1 MHQNPLQAIS
11 RLIGVKQTFSQ
22 HHPTEVEHPD
32 LEEESF
38 LKELP
43 RKRLNFGL
51 DLMDGYS
58 NQNEE
63 SEDIKRGTEETFSK
77 HGNTAECDSD
87 SQQA

>member
-1 MHQNPLQAIS
+1 MEPEQPQI
-11 RLIGVKQTFSQ
+11 
-22 HHPTEVEHPD
+22 ED
-32 LEEESF
+32 ESF

-51 DLMDGYS
+51 DLMEGYS

-77 HGNTAECDSD
+77 QGNTAECDSD